1 MTAMKAF
8 LFIVLELE
16 WVTVCFGVKK
26 WKIDGSSAGT
36 SHPKRP
42 IERTGMNQQQRNK
55 ANFSRSH
62 IEIVGSR
69 RYRWIG

>member
-1 MTAMKAF
+1 MTAMKEF

-26 WKIDGSSAGT
+26 WNIDGSSVGT
-36 SHPKRP
+36 SHPKTP

-55 ANFSRSH
+55 AIFSRSH
-62 IEIVGSR
+62 IEIVGSY
-69 RYRWIG
+69 RYWWIG